1 MKRAILIAALVL
13 GFASTVKAQNYEKL
27 IRGNDTIQYSY
38 TPLAATVTDTIAAT
52 AVSEVADSMTI
63 DTVAKQSRDSIF
75 RRLIRYFEQANE
87 DRTQEKKF
95 DLTWVVGPSYSAVTK
110 VSLGLLASGLYRIDR
125 NDTITQPS
133 NVSLYGNVSTSGY
146 YKVGVQ
152 GLNLMDRNRHRIK
165 YDISFASMPIDYW
178 GVGYYMARDSVAS
191 SMVEKRYR
199 IDAEYQYEMARN
211 FFAGVALDFTHA
223 AARKVKNPEY
233 LLGQRDKY
241 TATGVGLSLQ
251 YDSRDFAPNPY
262 KGIYLSLRETY
273 FPSAF
278 GTTETIWRTIFTGN
292 YYQRLWKGC
301 TLALDAYMEYNAG
314 KEVPWSMVAQL
325 GGGYRMRGYYLGQ
338 YRDNGMIEVQAEL
351 RQKIYNRHGVAVWVG
366 AGNIFPKF
374 SSFRWNQTLPNYG
387 IGYRWEFKHRVNVRV
402 DYGRGKHGGSVVFN
416 VNEAF

>member
-1 MKRAILIAALVL
+1 MKRAILVALFALVAFDL
-13 GFASTVKAQNYEKL
+13 SAQNEGVL
-27 IRGNDTIQYSY
+27 IRDNDTIKYTY
-38 TPLAATVTDTIAAT
+38 TPLAATVNDTIVAPT
-52 AVSEVADSMTI
+52 ISEVADSI
-63 DTVAKQSRDSIF
+63 AVDTVASKPRNSIF

-95 DLTWVVGPSYSAVTK
+95 DLTWVLGPSYSAVTK
-110 VSLGLLASGLYRIDR
+110 VSLGILASGLYRIDR
-125 NDTITQPS
+125 TDTITQPS
-133 NVSLYGNVSTSGY
+133 NVSLYANISTSGY
-146 YKVGVQ
+146 YKVGVT

-178 GVGYYMARDSVAS
+178 GIGYAMAQAEKS

-211 FFAGVALDFTHA
+211 FFGGVALDFTHA
-223 AARKVKNPEY
+223 AAKKVANPDY
-233 LLGQRDKY
+233 MLGQRDKY
-241 TATGVGLSLQ
+241 TATGWGLSLQ

-273 FPSAF
+273 FPAAL
-278 GTTETIWRTIFTGN
+278 GTTETIWRTTFTGN

-301 TLALDAYMEYNAG
+301 TLAFDAYMEYNAG
-314 KEVPWSMVAQL
+314 KEIPWSMVAQL

-351 RQKIYNRHGVAVWVG
+351 RQKIYNRHGIAVWVG
-366 AGNIFPKF
+366 AGNVFPNF
-374 SSFRWNQTLPNYG
+374 NSFQWRQTLPNYG
-387 IGYRWEFKHRVNVRV
+387 IGYRWEFKHRVNVRI

>member
-1 MKRAILIAALVL
+1 MKRAILVAAFILNVL
-13 GFASTVKAQNYEKL
+13 NVSAQEQREL
-27 IRGNDTIQYSY
+27 IRDNDTIRYTY

-52 AVSEVADSMTI
+52 AVSMAADSLAV
-63 DTVAKQSRDSIF
+63 DTTAPKQRNSIF

-95 DLTWVVGPSYSAVTK
+95 DLTWVLGPSYSAVTK
-110 VSLGLLASGLYRIDR
+110 VSLGILASGLYRIDR
-125 NDTITQPS
+125 TDTITQPS
-133 NVSLYGNVSTSGY
+133 NVSLYANISTSGY
-146 YKVGVQ
+146 YKVGVT

-178 GVGYYMARDSVAS
+178 GIGYDMAQAEKS

-211 FFAGVALDFTHA
+211 FFAGAALDFTHA
-223 AARKVKNPEY
+223 AAKKVANPEY
-233 LLGQRDKY
+233 MLGQRDKY
-241 TATGVGLSLQ
+241 TATGFGLSLQ

-262 KGIYLSLRETY
+262 RGIYLNLRETY
-273 FPSAF
+273 FPAAL
-278 GTTETIWRTIFTGN
+278 GTTETIWRTTFTGN

-301 TLALDAYMEYNAG
+301 TLALDAYLEYNSG
-314 KEVPWSMVAQL
+314 KEIPWSMVAQL

-338 YRDNGMIEVQAEL
+338 YRDNAMIEVQAEL
-351 RQKIYNRHGVAVWVG
+351 RQKIYNRHGIAVWVG
-366 AGNIFPKF
+366 AGNVFPNF
-374 SSFRWNQTLPNYG
+374 NSFRWSQTLPNYG

-402 DYGRGKHGGSVVFN
+402 DYGRGRHGGSVVFN

>member
-1 MKRAILIAALVL
+1 MKRAIFVAAFILNVLNISAQEQRELV
-13 GFASTVKAQNYEKL
+13 
-27 IRGNDTIQYSY
+27 RDNDTIRYTY

-52 AVSEVADSMTI
+52 AVSMAADSLAV
-63 DTVAKQSRDSIF
+63 DTTAPKQRNSIF

-95 DLTWVVGPSYSAVTK
+95 DLTWVLGPSYSAVTK
-110 VSLGLLASGLYRIDR
+110 VSLGILASGLYRIDR
-125 NDTITQPS
+125 TDTITQPS
-133 NVSLYGNVSTSGY
+133 NVSLYANISTSGY
-146 YKVGVQ
+146 YKVGVT

-178 GVGYYMARDSVAS
+178 GIGYDMAQAEKS

-211 FFAGVALDFTHA
+211 FFAGAALDFTHA
-223 AARKVKNPEY
+223 AAKKVANPEY
-233 LLGQRDKY
+233 MLGQRDKY
-241 TATGVGLSLQ
+241 TATGFGLSLQ

-262 KGIYLSLRETY
+262 RGIYLSLRETY
-273 FPSAF
+273 FPAAL
-278 GTTETIWRTIFTGN
+278 GTTETIWRTTFTGN

-301 TLALDAYMEYNAG
+301 TLALDAYLEYNSG
-314 KEVPWSMVAQL
+314 KEIPWSMVAQL

-338 YRDNGMIEVQAEL
+338 YRDNAMIEVQAEL
-351 RQKIYNRHGVAVWVG
+351 RQKIYNRHGIAVWVG
-366 AGNIFPKF
+366 AGNVFPNF
-374 SSFRWNQTLPNYG
+374 NSFRWSQTLPNYG

-402 DYGRGKHGGSVVFN
+402 DYGRGRHGGSVVFN

>member
-1 MKRAILIAALVL
+1 MKRAILVAAFILNVL
-13 GFASTVKAQNYEKL
+13 NISAQEQREM
-27 IRGNDTIQYSY
+27 IRDNDTIRYTY

-52 AVSEVADSMTI
+52 AVSMAADSLAV
-63 DTVAKQSRDSIF
+63 DTTAPKQRNSIF

-95 DLTWVVGPSYSAVTK
+95 DLTWVLGPSYSAVTK
-110 VSLGLLASGLYRIDR
+110 VSLGILASGLYRIDR
-125 NDTITQPS
+125 TDTITQPS
-133 NVSLYGNVSTSGY
+133 NVSLYANISTSGY
-146 YKVGVQ
+146 YKVGVT

-178 GVGYYMARDSVAS
+178 GIGYDMAQAEKS

-211 FFAGVALDFTHA
+211 FFAGAALDFTHA
-223 AARKVKNPEY
+223 AAKKVANPEY
-233 LLGQRDKY
+233 MLGQRDKY
-241 TATGVGLSLQ
+241 TATGFGLSLQ

-262 KGIYLSLRETY
+262 RGIYLSLRETY
-273 FPSAF
+273 FPAAL
-278 GTTETIWRTIFTGN
+278 GTTETIWRTTFTGN

-301 TLALDAYMEYNAG
+301 TLALDAYLEYNSG
-314 KEVPWSMVAQL
+314 KEIPWSMVAQL

-338 YRDNGMIEVQAEL
+338 YRDNAMIEVQAEL
-351 RQKIYNRHGVAVWVG
+351 RQKIYNRHGIAVWVG
-366 AGNIFPKF
+366 AGNVFPNF
-374 SSFRWNQTLPNYG
+374 NSFRWSQTLPNYG

-402 DYGRGKHGGSVVFN
+402 DYGRGRHGGSVVFN

>member
-1 MKRAILIAALVL
+1 MKRAILVAAFILNVL
-13 GFASTVKAQNYEKL
+13 NISAQEQREL
-27 IRGNDTIQYSY
+27 IRDNDTIRYTY

-52 AVSEVADSMTI
+52 AVSMAADSLAV
-63 DTVAKQSRDSIF
+63 DTTAPKQRNSIF

-95 DLTWVVGPSYSAVTK
+95 DLTWVLGPSYSAVTK
-110 VSLGLLASGLYRIDR
+110 VSLGILASGLYRIDR
-125 NDTITQPS
+125 TDTITQPS
-133 NVSLYGNVSTSGY
+133 NVSLYANISTSGY
-146 YKVGVQ
+146 YKVGVT

-178 GVGYYMARDSVAS
+178 GIGYDMAQAEKS

-211 FFAGVALDFTHA
+211 FFAGAALDFTHA
-223 AARKVKNPEY
+223 AAKKVANPEY
-233 LLGQRDKY
+233 MLGQHDKY
-241 TATGVGLSLQ
+241 TATGFGLSLQ

-262 KGIYLSLRETY
+262 RGIYLSLRETY
-273 FPSAF
+273 FPAAL
-278 GTTETIWRTIFTGN
+278 GTTETIWRTTFTGN

-301 TLALDAYMEYNAG
+301 TLALDAYLEYNSG
-314 KEVPWSMVAQL
+314 KEIPWSMVAQL

-338 YRDNGMIEVQAEL
+338 YRDNAMIEVQAEL
-351 RQKIYNRHGVAVWVG
+351 RQKIYNRHGIAVWVG
-366 AGNIFPKF
+366 AGNVFPNF
-374 SSFRWNQTLPNYG
+374 NSFRWSQTLPNYG

-402 DYGRGKHGGSVVFN
+402 DYGRGRHGGSVVFN

>member
-1 MKRAILIAALVL
+1 MKRAILVAAFILNVLNISAQEQRELV
-13 GFASTVKAQNYEKL
+13 
-27 IRGNDTIQYSY
+27 RDNDTIRYTY

-52 AVSEVADSMTI
+52 AVSMAADSLAV
-63 DTVAKQSRDSIF
+63 DTTAPKQRNSIF

-95 DLTWVVGPSYSAVTK
+95 DLTWVLGPSYSAVTK
-110 VSLGLLASGLYRIDR
+110 VSLGILASGLYRIDR
-125 NDTITQPS
+125 TDTITQPS
-133 NVSLYGNVSTSGY
+133 NVSLYANISTSGY
-146 YKVGVQ
+146 YKVGVT

-178 GVGYYMARDSVAS
+178 GIGYNMAQAEKS

-211 FFAGVALDFTHA
+211 FFAGAALDFTHA
-223 AARKVKNPEY
+223 AAKKVANPEY
-233 LLGQRDKY
+233 MLGQRDKY
-241 TATGVGLSLQ
+241 TATGFGLSLQ

-262 KGIYLSLRETY
+262 RGIYLSLRETY
-273 FPSAF
+273 FPAAL
-278 GTTETIWRTIFTGN
+278 GTTETIWRTTFTGN

-301 TLALDAYMEYNAG
+301 TLALDAYLEYNSG
-314 KEVPWSMVAQL
+314 KEIPWSMVAQL

-338 YRDNGMIEVQAEL
+338 YRDNAMIEVQAEL
-351 RQKIYNRHGVAVWVG
+351 RQKIYNRHGIAVWVG
-366 AGNIFPKF
+366 AGNVFPNF
-374 SSFRWNQTLPNYG
+374 NSFRWSQTLPNYG

-402 DYGRGKHGGSVVFN
+402 DYGRGRHGGSVVFN

>member
-1 MKRAILIAALVL
+1 MKRTIFVALFVL
-13 GFASTVKAQNYEKL
+13 SALNITAQNNEQL
-27 IRGNDTIQYSY
+27 IRDNDTIRYTY
-38 TPLAATVTDTIAAT
+38 TPLAATVNDTIAPT
-52 AVSEVADSMTI
+52 AFSISPDSLAL
-63 DTVAKQSRDSIF
+63 DTTKQRNSIF

-95 DLTWVVGPSYSAVTK
+95 DLTWVLGPSYSAVTK
-110 VSLGLLASGLYRIDR
+110 VSLGILASGLYRIDR
-125 NDTITQPS
+125 TDTITQPS
-133 NVSLYGNVSTSGY
+133 NVSLYANISTSGY

-152 GLNLMDRNRHRIK
+152 GLNLINRNRHRIK
-165 YDISFASMPIDYW
+165 YDVSFASMPIDYW
-178 GVGYYMARDSVAS
+178 GIGYEMALGEKS

-211 FFAGVALDFTHA
+211 FFAGAALDFTHA
-223 AARKVKNPEY
+223 AARKVMNPDY

-241 TATGVGLSLQ
+241 TATGLGVSLQ

-262 KGIYLSLRETY
+262 KGIHLNLRETY
-273 FPSAF
+273 FPAAL
-278 GTTETIWRTIFTGN
+278 GTTATIWRTTFTGN

-301 TLALDAYMEYNAG
+301 TLAFDAYMEYNSC
-314 KEVPWSMVAQL
+314 KEGEVIPWSMVAQS

-351 RQKIYNRHGVAVWVG
+351 RQKIYNRHGIAVWVG
-366 AGNIFPKF
+366 AGNVFPHFK
-374 SSFRWNQTLPNYG
+374 SFKWNQTLPNYG
-387 IGYRWEFKHRVNVRV
+387 IGYRWEFKHRVNVRI

>member
-1 MKRAILIAALVL
+1 MKRAILVAAFILNVLNISAQEQRELV
-13 GFASTVKAQNYEKL
+13 
-27 IRGNDTIQYSY
+27 RDNDTIRYTY

-52 AVSEVADSMTI
+52 AVSMAADSLAV
-63 DTVAKQSRDSIF
+63 DTTAPKQRNSIF

-95 DLTWVVGPSYSAVTK
+95 DLTWVLGPSYSAVTK
-110 VSLGLLASGLYRIDR
+110 VSLGILASGLYRIDR
-125 NDTITQPS
+125 TDTITQPS
-133 NVSLYGNVSTSGY
+133 NVSLYANISTSGY
-146 YKVGVQ
+146 YKVGVT

-178 GVGYYMARDSVAS
+178 GIGYDMAQAEKS

-211 FFAGVALDFTHA
+211 FFAGAALDFTHA
-223 AARKVKNPEY
+223 VAKKVANPEY
-233 LLGQRDKY
+233 MLGQRDKY
-241 TATGVGLSLQ
+241 TATGFGLSLQ

-262 KGIYLSLRETY
+262 RGIYLSLRETY
-273 FPSAF
+273 FPAAL
-278 GTTETIWRTIFTGN
+278 GTTETIWRTTFTGN

-301 TLALDAYMEYNAG
+301 ILALDAYLEYNSG
-314 KEVPWSMVAQL
+314 KEIPWSMVAQL

-338 YRDNGMIEVQAEL
+338 YRDNAMIEVQAEL
-351 RQKIYNRHGVAVWVG
+351 RQKIYNRHGIAVWVG
-366 AGNIFPKF
+366 AGNVFPNF
-374 SSFRWNQTLPNYG
+374 NSFRWSQTLPNYG

-402 DYGRGKHGGSVVFN
+402 DYGRGRHGGSVVFN

>member
-1 MKRAILIAALVL
+1 MKRAILVAFFALVAFDL
-13 GFASTVKAQNYEKL
+13 SAQNEGVL
-27 IRGNDTIQYSY
+27 IRDNDTIKYTY
-38 TPLAATVTDTIAAT
+38 TPLAATVNDTIVAPT
-52 AVSEVADSMTI
+52 ISEVADSVVV
-63 DTVAKQSRDSIF
+63 DTVASKPRNSIF

-95 DLTWVVGPSYSAVTK
+95 DLTWVLGPSYSAVTK
-110 VSLGLLASGLYRIDR
+110 VSLGILASGLYRIDR
-125 NDTITQPS
+125 TDTITQPS
-133 NVSLYGNVSTSGY
+133 NVSLYANISTSGY
-146 YKVGVQ
+146 YKVGVT

-178 GVGYYMARDSVAS
+178 GIGYAMAQAEKS

-211 FFAGVALDFTHA
+211 FFGGVALDFTHA
-223 AARKVKNPEY
+223 AAKKVANPDY
-233 LLGQRDKY
+233 MLGQRDKY
-241 TATGVGLSLQ
+241 TATGWGLSLQ

-273 FPSAF
+273 FPAAL
-278 GTTETIWRTIFTGN
+278 GTTETIWRTTFTGN
-292 YYQRLWKGC
+292 YYQRLWKDC

-314 KEVPWSMVAQL
+314 KEIPWSMVAQL

-351 RQKIYNRHGVAVWVG
+351 RQKIYNRHGIAVWVG
-366 AGNIFPKF
+366 AGNVFPNF
-374 SSFRWNQTLPNYG
+374 NSFQWRQTLPNYG
-387 IGYRWEFKHRVNVRV
+387 IGYRWEFKHRVNVRI

>member
-1 MKRAILIAALVL
+1 MKRAILVALFALVAFDL
-13 GFASTVKAQNYEKL
+13 SAQNEGVL
-27 IRGNDTIQYSY
+27 IRDNDTIKYTY
-38 TPLAATVTDTIAAT
+38 TPMAATVNDTIVAPT
-52 AVSEVADSMTI
+52 ISEVADSVVE
-63 DTVAKQSRDSIF
+63 DTVASKPRNSIF

-95 DLTWVVGPSYSAVTK
+95 DLTWVLGPSYSAVTK
-110 VSLGLLASGLYRIDR
+110 VSLGILASGLYRIDR
-125 NDTITQPS
+125 TDTITQPS
-133 NVSLYGNVSTSGY
+133 NVSLYANISTSGY
-146 YKVGVQ
+146 YKVGVT

-178 GVGYYMARDSVAS
+178 GIGYAMAQAEKS

-211 FFAGVALDFTHA
+211 FFGGVALDFTHA
-223 AARKVKNPEY
+223 AAKKVANPDY
-233 LLGQRDKY
+233 MLGQRDKY
-241 TATGVGLSLQ
+241 TATGWGLSLQ

-273 FPSAF
+273 FPAAL
-278 GTTETIWRTIFTGN
+278 GTTETIWRTTFTGN

-314 KEVPWSMVAQL
+314 KEIPWSMVAQL

-351 RQKIYNRHGVAVWVG
+351 RQKIYNRHGIAVWVG
-366 AGNIFPKF
+366 AGNVFPNF
-374 SSFRWNQTLPNYG
+374 NRFQWRQTLPNYG
-387 IGYRWEFKHRVNVRV
+387 IGYRWEFKHRVNVRI

>member
-1 MKRAILIAALVL
+1 MKRAILVAAFILNVLNISAQEQRELV
-13 GFASTVKAQNYEKL
+13 
-27 IRGNDTIQYSY
+27 RDNDTIRYTY

-52 AVSEVADSMTI
+52 AVSMAADSLAV
-63 DTVAKQSRDSIF
+63 DTTAPKQRNSIF

-95 DLTWVVGPSYSAVTK
+95 DLTWVLGPSYSAVTK
-110 VSLGLLASGLYRIDR
+110 VSLGILASGLYRIDR
-125 NDTITQPS
+125 TDTITQPS
-133 NVSLYGNVSTSGY
+133 NVSLYANISTSGY
-146 YKVGVQ
+146 YKVGVT

-178 GVGYYMARDSVAS
+178 GIGYDMAQAEKS

-211 FFAGVALDFTHA
+211 FFAGAALDFTHA
-223 AARKVKNPEY
+223 AAKKVANPEY
-233 LLGQRDKY
+233 MLGQRDKY
-241 TATGVGLSLQ
+241 TATGFGLSLQ

-262 KGIYLSLRETY
+262 RGIYLSLRETY
-273 FPSAF
+273 FPAAL
-278 GTTETIWRTIFTGN
+278 GTTETIWRTTFTGN

-301 TLALDAYMEYNAG
+301 TLALDAYLEYNSG
-314 KEVPWSMVAQL
+314 KEIPWSMVAQL

-338 YRDNGMIEVQAEL
+338 YRDNAIIEVQAEL
-351 RQKIYNRHGVAVWVG
+351 RQKIYNRHGIAVWVG
-366 AGNIFPKF
+366 AGNVFPNF
-374 SSFRWNQTLPNYG
+374 NSFRWSQTLPNYG

-402 DYGRGKHGGSVVFN
+402 DYGRGRHGGSVVFN

>member
-1 MKRAILIAALVL
+1 MKRAILVALFALVAL
-13 GFASTVKAQNYEKL
+13 DLSAQNEGVL
-27 IRGNDTIQYSY
+27 IRDNDTIKYTY
-38 TPLAATVTDTIAAT
+38 TPLAATVNDTIVAPT
-52 AVSEVADSMTI
+52 ISEVADSVVV
-63 DTVAKQSRDSIF
+63 DTVASKPRNSIF

-95 DLTWVVGPSYSAVTK
+95 DLTWVLGPSYSAVTK
-110 VSLGLLASGLYRIDR
+110 VSLGILASGLYRIDR
-125 NDTITQPS
+125 TDTITQPS
-133 NVSLYGNVSTSGY
+133 NVSLYANISTSGY
-146 YKVGVQ
+146 YKVGVT

-178 GVGYYMARDSVAS
+178 GIGYAMAQAEKS

-211 FFAGVALDFTHA
+211 FFGGVALDFTHA
-223 AARKVKNPEY
+223 AAKKVANPDY
-233 LLGQRDKY
+233 MLGQRDKY
-241 TATGVGLSLQ
+241 TATGWGLSLQ

-273 FPSAF
+273 FPAAL
-278 GTTETIWRTIFTGN
+278 GTTETIWRTTFTGN

-314 KEVPWSMVAQL
+314 KEIPWSMVAQL

-351 RQKIYNRHGVAVWVG
+351 RQKIYNRHGIAVWVG
-366 AGNIFPKF
+366 AGNVFPNF
-374 SSFRWNQTLPNYG
+374 NSFQWRQTLPNYG
-387 IGYRWEFKHRVNVRV
+387 IGYRWEFKHRVNVRI

>member
-1 MKRAILIAALVL
+1 MKRAILVAAFILNVLNISAQEQRELV
-13 GFASTVKAQNYEKL
+13 
-27 IRGNDTIQYSY
+27 RDNDTIRYTY

-52 AVSEVADSMTI
+52 AVSMAADSLAV
-63 DTVAKQSRDSIF
+63 DTTAPKQRNSIF

-95 DLTWVVGPSYSAVTK
+95 DLTWVLGPSYSAVTK
-110 VSLGLLASGLYRIDR
+110 VSLGILASGLYRIDR
-125 NDTITQPS
+125 TDTITQPS
-133 NVSLYGNVSTSGY
+133 NVSLYANISTSGY
-146 YKVGVQ
+146 YKVGVT

-178 GVGYYMARDSVAS
+178 GIGYDMAQAEKS

-211 FFAGVALDFTHA
+211 FFAGAALDFTHA
-223 AARKVKNPEY
+223 AAKKVANPEY
-233 LLGQRDKY
+233 MLGQRDKY
-241 TATGVGLSLQ
+241 TATGFGLSLQ

-262 KGIYLSLRETY
+262 KGIYLNLRETF
-273 FPSAF
+273 FPAAL
-278 GTTETIWRTIFTGN
+278 GTTETIWRTTFTGN

-301 TLALDAYMEYNAG
+301 TLALDAYLEYNSG
-314 KEVPWSMVAQL
+314 KEIPWSMVAQL

-338 YRDNGMIEVQAEL
+338 YRDNAMIEVQVEL
-351 RQKIYNRHGVAVWVG
+351 RQKIYNRHGIAVWVG
-366 AGNIFPKF
+366 AGNVFPNF
-374 SSFRWNQTLPNYG
+374 NSFRWSQTLPNYG

-402 DYGRGKHGGSVVFN
+402 DYGRGRHGGSVVFN

>member
-1 MKRAILIAALVL
+1 MKRAILVALFALIALDL
-13 GFASTVKAQNYEKL
+13 SAQNEGVL
-27 IRGNDTIQYSY
+27 IRDNDTIKYTY
-38 TPLAATVTDTIAAT
+38 TPLAATVTDTIAAPT
-52 AVSEVADSMTI
+52 ISEVADSVVV
-63 DTVAKQSRDSIF
+63 DTVASKPRNSIF

-95 DLTWVVGPSYSAVTK
+95 DLTWVLGPSYSAVTK
-110 VSLGLLASGLYRIDR
+110 VSLGILASGLYRIDR
-125 NDTITQPS
+125 TDTITQPS
-133 NVSLYGNVSTSGY
+133 NVSLYANISTSGY
-146 YKVGVQ
+146 YKVGVT

-178 GVGYYMARDSVAS
+178 GIGYAMAQAEKS

-211 FFAGVALDFTHA
+211 FFGGVALDFTHA
-223 AARKVKNPEY
+223 AAKKVANLDY
-233 LLGQRDKY
+233 MLGQRDKY
-241 TATGVGLSLQ
+241 TATGWGLSLQ

-273 FPSAF
+273 FPAAL
-278 GTTETIWRTIFTGN
+278 GTTETIWRTTFTGN

-314 KEVPWSMVAQL
+314 KEIPWSMVAQL

-338 YRDNGMIEVQAEL
+338 YRDNGMIEVQVEL
-351 RQKIYNRHGVAVWVG
+351 RQKIYNRHGIAVWVG
-366 AGNIFPKF
+366 AGNVFPNF
-374 SSFRWNQTLPNYG
+374 NSFQWRQTLPNYG
-387 IGYRWEFKHRVNVRV
+387 IGYRWEFKHRVNVRI

>member
-1 MKRAILIAALVL
+1 MKRAILVAAFILNVLNISAQEQRELV
-13 GFASTVKAQNYEKL
+13 
-27 IRGNDTIQYSY
+27 RDNDTIRYTY

-52 AVSEVADSMTI
+52 AVSMAADSLAV
-63 DTVAKQSRDSIF
+63 DTTAPKQRNSIF

-95 DLTWVVGPSYSAVTK
+95 DLTWVLGPSYSAVTK
-110 VSLGLLASGLYRIDR
+110 VSLGILASGLYRIDR
-125 NDTITQPS
+125 TDTITQPS
-133 NVSLYGNVSTSGY
+133 NVSLYANISTSGY
-146 YKVGVQ
+146 YKVGVT

-178 GVGYYMARDSVAS
+178 GIGYDMAQAEKS

-211 FFAGVALDFTHA
+211 FFAGAALDFTHA
-223 AARKVKNPEY
+223 AAKKVANPEY
-233 LLGQRDKY
+233 MLGQRDKY
-241 TATGVGLSLQ
+241 TATGFGLSLQ

-262 KGIYLSLRETY
+262 RGIYLNLRETY
-273 FPSAF
+273 FPAAL
-278 GTTETIWRTIFTGN
+278 GTTETIWRTTFTGN

-301 TLALDAYMEYNAG
+301 ILAFDAYLEYNSG
-314 KEVPWSMVAQL
+314 KEIPWSMVAQL

-338 YRDNGMIEVQAEL
+338 YRDNAMIEVQAEL
-351 RQKIYNRHGVAVWVG
+351 RQKIYNRHGIAVWVG
-366 AGNIFPKF
+366 AGNVFPNF
-374 SSFRWNQTLPNYG
+374 NSFRWSQTLPNYG

-402 DYGRGKHGGSVVFN
+402 DYGRGRHGGSVVFN

>member
-1 MKRAILIAALVL
+1 MKRAILVALFALVAFDL
-13 GFASTVKAQNYEKL
+13 SAQNEGVL
-27 IRGNDTIQYSY
+27 IRDNDTIKYTY

-52 AVSEVADSMTI
+52 AISEVADSI
-63 DTVAKQSRDSIF
+63 AVDTVASKPRNSIF

-95 DLTWVVGPSYSAVTK
+95 DLTWVLGPSYSAVTK
-110 VSLGLLASGLYRIDR
+110 VSLGILASGLYRIDR
-125 NDTITQPS
+125 TDTITQPS
-133 NVSLYGNVSTSGY
+133 NVSLYANISTSGY
-146 YKVGVQ
+146 YKVGVT

-178 GVGYYMARDSVAS
+178 GIGYAMAQAEKS

-211 FFAGVALDFTHA
+211 FFGGVALDFTHA
-223 AARKVKNPEY
+223 AAKKVANPDY
-233 LLGQRDKY
+233 MLGQRDKY
-241 TATGVGLSLQ
+241 TATGWGLSLQ

-273 FPSAF
+273 FPAAL
-278 GTTETIWRTIFTGN
+278 GTTETIWRTTFTGN

-314 KEVPWSMVAQL
+314 KEIPWSMVAQL

-351 RQKIYNRHGVAVWVG
+351 RQKIYNRHGIAVWVG
-366 AGNIFPKF
+366 AGNVFPNF
-374 SSFRWNQTLPNYG
+374 NSFQWRQTLPNYG
-387 IGYRWEFKHRVNVRV
+387 IGYRWEFKHRVNVRI

>member
-1 MKRAILIAALVL
+1 MKRAILVALFALVAFDL
-13 GFASTVKAQNYEKL
+13 SAQNEGVL
-27 IRGNDTIQYSY
+27 IRDNDTIKYTY
-38 TPLAATVTDTIAAT
+38 TPLAATVNDTIVSPT
-52 AVSEVADSMTI
+52 ISEVADSI
-63 DTVAKQSRDSIF
+63 AVDTVASKPRNSIF

-95 DLTWVVGPSYSAVTK
+95 DLTWVLGPSYSAVTK
-110 VSLGLLASGLYRIDR
+110 VSLGILASGLYRIDR
-125 NDTITQPS
+125 TDTITQPS
-133 NVSLYGNVSTSGY
+133 NVSLYANISTSGY
-146 YKVGVQ
+146 YKVGVT

-178 GVGYYMARDSVAS
+178 GIGYAMAQAEKS

-211 FFAGVALDFTHA
+211 FFGGVALDFTHA
-223 AARKVKNPEY
+223 AAKKVANPDY
-233 LLGQRDKY
+233 MLGQRDKY
-241 TATGVGLSLQ
+241 TATGWGLSLQ

-273 FPSAF
+273 FPAAL
-278 GTTETIWRTIFTGN
+278 GTTETIWRTTFTGN

-314 KEVPWSMVAQL
+314 KEIPWSMVAQL

-351 RQKIYNRHGVAVWVG
+351 RQKIYNRHGIAVWVG
-366 AGNIFPKF
+366 AGNVFPNF
-374 SSFRWNQTLPNYG
+374 NSFQWRQTLPNYG
-387 IGYRWEFKHRVNVRV
+387 IGYRWEFKHRVNVRI

>member
-1 MKRAILIAALVL
+1 MKRAILVATFILNVLNISAQEQRELV
-13 GFASTVKAQNYEKL
+13 
-27 IRGNDTIQYSY
+27 RDNDTIRYTY

-52 AVSEVADSMTI
+52 AVSMAADSLAV
-63 DTVAKQSRDSIF
+63 DTTAPKQRNSIF

-95 DLTWVVGPSYSAVTK
+95 DLTWVLGPSYSAVTK
-110 VSLGLLASGLYRIDR
+110 VSLGILASGLYRIDR
-125 NDTITQPS
+125 TDTITQPS
-133 NVSLYGNVSTSGY
+133 NVSLYANISTSGY
-146 YKVGVQ
+146 YKVGVT

-178 GVGYYMARDSVAS
+178 GIGYDMAQAEKS

-211 FFAGVALDFTHA
+211 FFAGAALDFTHA
-223 AARKVKNPEY
+223 AAKKVANPEY
-233 LLGQRDKY
+233 MLGQRDKY
-241 TATGVGLSLQ
+241 TATGFGLSLQ

-262 KGIYLSLRETY
+262 RGIYLNLRETY
-273 FPSAF
+273 FPAAL
-278 GTTETIWRTIFTGN
+278 GTTETIWRTTFTGN

-301 TLALDAYMEYNAG
+301 TLALDAYLEYNSG
-314 KEVPWSMVAQL
+314 KEIPWSMVAQL

-338 YRDNGMIEVQAEL
+338 YRDNAMIEVQAEL
-351 RQKIYNRHGVAVWVG
+351 RQKIYNRHGIAVWVG
-366 AGNIFPKF
+366 AGNVFPNF
-374 SSFRWNQTLPNYG
+374 NSFRWSQTLPNYG

-402 DYGRGKHGGSVVFN
+402 DYGRGRHGGSVVFN

>member
-1 MKRAILIAALVL
+1 MKRAILVALFALVAFDL
-13 GFASTVKAQNYEKL
+13 SAQNEGVL
-27 IRGNDTIQYSY
+27 IRDNDTIKYTY

-52 AVSEVADSMTI
+52 AISEVADSI
-63 DTVAKQSRDSIF
+63 AVDTVASKHRNSIF

-95 DLTWVVGPSYSAVTK
+95 DLTWVLGPSYSAVTK
-110 VSLGLLASGLYRIDR
+110 VSLGILASGLYRIDR
-125 NDTITQPS
+125 TDTITQPS
-133 NVSLYGNVSTSGY
+133 NVSLYANISTSGY
-146 YKVGVQ
+146 YKVGVT

-178 GVGYYMARDSVAS
+178 GIGYAMAQAEKS

-211 FFAGVALDFTHA
+211 FFGGVALDFTHA
-223 AARKVKNPEY
+223 AAKKVANPDY
-233 LLGQRDKY
+233 MLGQRDKY
-241 TATGVGLSLQ
+241 TATGWGLSLQ

-273 FPSAF
+273 FPAAL
-278 GTTETIWRTIFTGN
+278 GTTETIWRTTFTGN

-314 KEVPWSMVAQL
+314 KEIPWSMVAQL

-351 RQKIYNRHGVAVWVG
+351 RQKIYNRHGIAVWVG
-366 AGNIFPKF
+366 AGNVFPNF
-374 SSFRWNQTLPNYG
+374 NSFQWRQTLPNYG
-387 IGYRWEFKHRVNVRV
+387 IGYRWEFKHRVNVRI

>member
-1 MKRAILIAALVL
+1 MKRAILVAAFILNVLNISAQEQRELV
-13 GFASTVKAQNYEKL
+13 
-27 IRGNDTIQYSY
+27 RDNDTIRYTY

-52 AVSEVADSMTI
+52 AVSMAADSLAV
-63 DTVAKQSRDSIF
+63 DTTAPKQRNSIF

-95 DLTWVVGPSYSAVTK
+95 DLTWVLGPSYSAVTK
-110 VSLGLLASGLYRIDR
+110 VSLGILASGLYRIDR
-125 NDTITQPS
+125 TDTITQPS
-133 NVSLYGNVSTSGY
+133 NVSLYANISTSGY
-146 YKVGVQ
+146 YKVGVT

-178 GVGYYMARDSVAS
+178 GIGYDMAQAEKS

-211 FFAGVALDFTHA
+211 FFAGAALDFTHA
-223 AARKVKNPEY
+223 VAKKVANPEY
-233 LLGQRDKY
+233 MLGQRDKY
-241 TATGVGLSLQ
+241 TATGFGLSLQ

-262 KGIYLSLRETY
+262 RGIYLSLRETY
-273 FPSAF
+273 FPAAL
-278 GTTETIWRTIFTGN
+278 GTTETIWRTTFTGN

-301 TLALDAYMEYNAG
+301 TLALDAYLEYNSG
-314 KEVPWSMVAQL
+314 KEIPWSMVAQL

-338 YRDNGMIEVQAEL
+338 YRDNAMIEVQAEL
-351 RQKIYNRHGVAVWVG
+351 RQKIYNRHGIAVWVG
-366 AGNIFPKF
+366 AGNVFPNF
-374 SSFRWNQTLPNYG
+374 NSFRWSQTLPNYG

-402 DYGRGKHGGSVVFN
+402 DYGRGRHGGSVVFN

>member
-1 MKRAILIAALVL
+1 MKRAILVALFALVAFDL
-13 GFASTVKAQNYEKL
+13 SAQNEGVL
-27 IRGNDTIQYSY
+27 IRDNDTIKYTY

-52 AVSEVADSMTI
+52 AISEVADSVVV
-63 DTVAKQSRDSIF
+63 DTVASKPRNSIF

-95 DLTWVVGPSYSAVTK
+95 DLTWVLGPSYSAVTK
-110 VSLGLLASGLYRIDR
+110 VSLGILASGLYRIDR
-125 NDTITQPS
+125 TDTITQPS
-133 NVSLYGNVSTSGY
+133 NVSLYANISTSGY
-146 YKVGVQ
+146 YKVGVT

-178 GVGYYMARDSVAS
+178 GIGYAMAQAEKS

-211 FFAGVALDFTHA
+211 FFGGVALDFTHA
-223 AARKVKNPEY
+223 AAKKVANADY
-233 LLGQRDKY
+233 MLGQRDKY
-241 TATGVGLSLQ
+241 TATGWGLSLQ

-273 FPSAF
+273 FPAAL
-278 GTTETIWRTIFTGN
+278 GTTETIWRTTFTGN

-314 KEVPWSMVAQL
+314 KEIPWSMVAQL

-351 RQKIYNRHGVAVWVG
+351 RQKIYNRHGIAVWIG
-366 AGNIFPKF
+366 AGNVFPNF
-374 SSFRWNQTLPNYG
+374 NSFQWRQTLPNYG
-387 IGYRWEFKHRVNVRV
+387 IGYRWEFKHRVNVRI

>member
-1 MKRAILIAALVL
+1 MKRAILVAAFILNVLNISAQEQRELV
-13 GFASTVKAQNYEKL
+13 
-27 IRGNDTIQYSY
+27 RDNDTIRYTY

-52 AVSEVADSMTI
+52 AVSMTADSLAV
-63 DTVAKQSRDSIF
+63 DTTAPKQRNSIF

-95 DLTWVVGPSYSAVTK
+95 DLTWVLGPSYSAVTK
-110 VSLGLLASGLYRIDR
+110 VSLGILASGLYRIDR
-125 NDTITQPS
+125 TDTITQPS
-133 NVSLYGNVSTSGY
+133 NVSLYANISTSGY
-146 YKVGVQ
+146 YKVGVT

-178 GVGYYMARDSVAS
+178 GIGYDMAQAEKS

-211 FFAGVALDFTHA
+211 FFAGAALDFTHA
-223 AARKVKNPEY
+223 TAKKVANPEY
-233 LLGQRDKY
+233 MLGQRDKY
-241 TATGVGLSLQ
+241 TAAGFGLSLQ

-262 KGIYLSLRETY
+262 RGIYLNLRETY
-273 FPSAF
+273 FPAAL
-278 GTTETIWRTIFTGN
+278 GTTETIWRTTFTGN

-301 TLALDAYMEYNAG
+301 TLALDAYLEYNSG
-314 KEVPWSMVAQL
+314 KEIPWSMVAQL

-338 YRDNGMIEVQAEL
+338 YRDNAMIEVQAEL
-351 RQKIYNRHGVAVWVG
+351 RQKIYNRHGIAVWVG
-366 AGNIFPKF
+366 AGNVFPNF
-374 SSFRWNQTLPNYG
+374 NSFRWSQTLPNYG

-402 DYGRGKHGGSVVFN
+402 DYGRGRHGGSVVFN

>member
-1 MKRAILIAALVL
+1 MKRAILVAAFILNVLNISAQEQRELV
-13 GFASTVKAQNYEKL
+13 
-27 IRGNDTIQYSY
+27 RDNDTIRYTY

-52 AVSEVADSMTI
+52 AVSIAADSLAV
-63 DTVAKQSRDSIF
+63 DTTAPKQRNSIF

-95 DLTWVVGPSYSAVTK
+95 DLTWVLGPSYSAVTK
-110 VSLGLLASGLYRIDR
+110 VSLGILASGLYRIDR
-125 NDTITQPS
+125 TDTITQPS
-133 NVSLYGNVSTSGY
+133 NVSLYANISTSGY
-146 YKVGVQ
+146 YKVGVT

-178 GVGYYMARDSVAS
+178 GIGYDMAQAEKS

-211 FFAGVALDFTHA
+211 FFAGAALDFTHA
-223 AARKVKNPEY
+223 AAKKVANPEY
-233 LLGQRDKY
+233 MLGQRDKY
-241 TATGVGLSLQ
+241 TATGFGLSLQ

-262 KGIYLSLRETY
+262 RGIYLNLRETY
-273 FPSAF
+273 FPAAL
-278 GTTETIWRTIFTGN
+278 GTTETIWRTTFTGN

-301 TLALDAYMEYNAG
+301 TLALDAYLEYNSG
-314 KEVPWSMVAQL
+314 KEIPWSMVAQL

-338 YRDNGMIEVQAEL
+338 YRDNAMIEVQAEL
-351 RQKIYNRHGVAVWVG
+351 RQKIYNRHGIAVWVG
-366 AGNIFPKF
+366 AGNVFPNF
-374 SSFRWNQTLPNYG
+374 NSFRWSQTLPNYG

-402 DYGRGKHGGSVVFN
+402 DYGRGRHGGSVVFN

>member
-1 MKRAILIAALVL
+1 MKRAILVALFALVAFDL
-13 GFASTVKAQNYEKL
+13 SAQNEGVL
-27 IRGNDTIQYSY
+27 IRDNDTIKYTY
-38 TPLAATVTDTIAAT
+38 TPLAATVTDTIAAPT
-52 AVSEVADSMTI
+52 ISEVADSVVV
-63 DTVAKQSRDSIF
+63 DTVASKPRNSIF

-95 DLTWVVGPSYSAVTK
+95 DLTWVLGPSYSAVTK
-110 VSLGLLASGLYRIDR
+110 VSLGILASGLYRIDR
-125 NDTITQPS
+125 TDTITQPS
-133 NVSLYGNVSTSGY
+133 NVSLYANISTSGY
-146 YKVGVQ
+146 YKVGVT

-178 GVGYYMARDSVAS
+178 GIGYAMAQAEKS

-211 FFAGVALDFTHA
+211 FFGGVALDFTHA
-223 AARKVKNPEY
+223 AAKKVANPDY
-233 LLGQRDKY
+233 MLGQRDKY
-241 TATGVGLSLQ
+241 TATGWGLSLQ

-273 FPSAF
+273 FPAAL
-278 GTTETIWRTIFTGN
+278 GTTETIWRTTFTGN

-314 KEVPWSMVAQL
+314 KEIPWSMVAQL

-351 RQKIYNRHGVAVWVG
+351 RQKIYNRHGIAVWVG
-366 AGNIFPKF
+366 AGNVFPNF
-374 SSFRWNQTLPNYG
+374 NSFQWRQTLPNYG
-387 IGYRWEFKHRVNVRV
+387 IGYRWEFKHRVNVRI

>member
-1 MKRAILIAALVL
+1 MKRAILVALFALVAFDL
-13 GFASTVKAQNYEKL
+13 SAQNEGVL
-27 IRGNDTIQYSY
+27 IRDNDTIKYTY
-38 TPLAATVTDTIAAT
+38 TPLAATVNDTIVAPT
-52 AVSEVADSMTI
+52 ISEVADSVVV
-63 DTVAKQSRDSIF
+63 DTVASKPRNSIF

-95 DLTWVVGPSYSAVTK
+95 DLTWVLGPSYSAVTK
-110 VSLGLLASGLYRIDR
+110 VSLGILASGLYRIDR
-125 NDTITQPS
+125 TDTITQPS
-133 NVSLYGNVSTSGY
+133 NVSLYANISTSGY
-146 YKVGVQ
+146 YKVGVT

-178 GVGYYMARDSVAS
+178 GIGYAMAQAEKS

-211 FFAGVALDFTHA
+211 FFGGVALDFTHA
-223 AARKVKNPEY
+223 AAKKVANPDY
-233 LLGQRDKY
+233 MLGQRDKY
-241 TATGVGLSLQ
+241 TATGWGLSLQ

-273 FPSAF
+273 FPAAL
-278 GTTETIWRTIFTGN
+278 GTTETIWRTTFTGN

-314 KEVPWSMVAQL
+314 KEIPWSMVAQL

-351 RQKIYNRHGVAVWVG
+351 RQKIYNRHGIAVWVG
-366 AGNIFPKF
+366 AGNVFPNF
-374 SSFRWNQTLPNYG
+374 NSFQWRQTLPNYG
-387 IGYRWEFKHRVNVRV
+387 IGYRWEFKHRVNVRI

>member
-1 MKRAILIAALVL
+1 MKRAILVAAVILNVL
-13 GFASTVKAQNYEKL
+13 NISAQEQREL
-27 IRGNDTIQYSY
+27 IRDNDTIRYTY

-52 AVSEVADSMTI
+52 AVSMATDSLAV
-63 DTVAKQSRDSIF
+63 DTTAPKQRNSIF

-95 DLTWVVGPSYSAVTK
+95 DLTWVLGPSYSAVTK
-110 VSLGLLASGLYRIDR
+110 VSLGILASGLYRIDR
-125 NDTITQPS
+125 TDTITQPS
-133 NVSLYGNVSTSGY
+133 NVSLYANISTSGY
-146 YKVGVQ
+146 YKVGVT

-178 GVGYYMARDSVAS
+178 GIGYDMAQAEKS

-211 FFAGVALDFTHA
+211 FFAGAALDFTHA
-223 AARKVKNPEY
+223 AAKKVANPEY
-233 LLGQRDKY
+233 MLGQRDKY
-241 TATGVGLSLQ
+241 TATGFGLSLQ

-262 KGIYLSLRETY
+262 KGIYLNLRETY
-273 FPSAF
+273 FPAAL
-278 GTTETIWRTIFTGN
+278 GTTETIWRTTFTGN

-301 TLALDAYMEYNAG
+301 TLALDAYLEYNSG
-314 KEVPWSMVAQL
+314 KEIPWSMVAQL

-338 YRDNGMIEVQAEL
+338 YRDNAMIEVQAEL
-351 RQKIYNRHGVAVWVG
+351 RQKIYNRHGIAVWVG
-366 AGNIFPKF
+366 AGNVFPNF
-374 SSFRWNQTLPNYG
+374 NSFRWSQTLPNYG

-402 DYGRGKHGGSVVFN
+402 DYGRGRHGGSVVFN

>member
-1 MKRAILIAALVL
+1 MKRAILVALLALVAFDL
-13 GFASTVKAQNYEKL
+13 SAQNEGVL
-27 IRGNDTIQYSY
+27 IRDNDTIKYTY
-38 TPLAATVTDTIAAT
+38 TPLAATVNDTIVAPT
-52 AVSEVADSMTI
+52 ISEVADSVVV
-63 DTVAKQSRDSIF
+63 DTVASKPRNSIF

-95 DLTWVVGPSYSAVTK
+95 DLTWVLGPSYSAVTK
-110 VSLGLLASGLYRIDR
+110 VSLGILASGLYRIDR
-125 NDTITQPS
+125 TDTITQPS
-133 NVSLYGNVSTSGY
+133 NVSLYANISTSGY
-146 YKVGVQ
+146 YKVGVT

-178 GVGYYMARDSVAS
+178 GIGYAMAQAEKS

-211 FFAGVALDFTHA
+211 FFGGVALDFTHA
-223 AARKVKNPEY
+223 AAKKVANPDY
-233 LLGQRDKY
+233 MLGQRDKY
-241 TATGVGLSLQ
+241 TATGWGLSLQ

-273 FPSAF
+273 FPAAL
-278 GTTETIWRTIFTGN
+278 GTTETIWRTTFTGN

-314 KEVPWSMVAQL
+314 KEIPWSMVAQL

-351 RQKIYNRHGVAVWVG
+351 RQKIYNRHGIAVWVG
-366 AGNIFPKF
+366 AGNVFPNF
-374 SSFRWNQTLPNYG
+374 NSFQWRQTLPNYG
-387 IGYRWEFKHRVNVRV
+387 IGYRWEFKHRVNVRI

>member
-1 MKRAILIAALVL
+1 MKRAIFVAAFILNVLNISAQEQRELV
-13 GFASTVKAQNYEKL
+13 
-27 IRGNDTIQYSY
+27 RDNDTIRYTY

-52 AVSEVADSMTI
+52 AVSMAADSLAV
-63 DTVAKQSRDSIF
+63 DTTAPKQRNSIF

-95 DLTWVVGPSYSAVTK
+95 DLTWVLGPSYSAVTK
-110 VSLGLLASGLYRIDR
+110 VSLGILASGLYRIDR
-125 NDTITQPS
+125 TDTITQPS
-133 NVSLYGNVSTSGY
+133 NVSLYANISTSGY
-146 YKVGVQ
+146 YKVGVT

-178 GVGYYMARDSVAS
+178 GIGYDMAQAEKS

-211 FFAGVALDFTHA
+211 FFAGAALDFTHA
-223 AARKVKNPEY
+223 AAKKVANPEY
-233 LLGQRDKY
+233 MLGQRDKY
-241 TATGVGLSLQ
+241 TATGFGLSLQ

-262 KGIYLSLRETY
+262 KGIYLNLRETY
-273 FPSAF
+273 FPAAL
-278 GTTETIWRTIFTGN
+278 GTTETIWRTTFTGN

-301 TLALDAYMEYNAG
+301 TLALDAYLEYNSG
-314 KEVPWSMVAQL
+314 KEIPWSMVAQL

-338 YRDNGMIEVQAEL
+338 YRDNAMIEVQAEL
-351 RQKIYNRHGVAVWVG
+351 RQKIYNRHGIAVWVG
-366 AGNIFPKF
+366 AGNVFPNF
-374 SSFRWNQTLPNYG
+374 NSFRWSQTLPNYG

-402 DYGRGKHGGSVVFN
+402 DYGRGRHGGSVVFN